1 MFHIQLFIIVTY
13 LPKIYNRDI
22 SFINAKSI
30 CRYKPYFLPYC
41 YNNNLLKGRMRMH
54 RQDYTRVRKHCDL

>member
-1 MFHIQLFIIVTY
+1 MFHIQLFTIVMY

-22 SFINAKSI
+22 SFISAKSI

-54 RQDYTRVRKHCDL
+54 R